1 MDLLIKLDSIQGDD
15 QLIRDGKRLI
25 SNKLTRFMKVINGA
39 TVISRRIVKNVRNG
53 NKARV
58 FSSDPKVK
66 FGSNRNESVDKFVSS
81 VNESEEEE
89 EEHQKPRFSEVR
101 KSRVLR
107 SGLKP
112 KQKKSVSF
120 AENVNGQESFDT
132 ELMKNLSRRVEK
144 IGSLSKDDAEVDEER
159 DGGSSG
165 NSDNE
170 IMDPNY
176 ISRKDNG
183 YYERNVRDENETE
196 SFLFSAPLPVKM
208 EGRAAADYINRKK
221 GVKIVDN

>member
-25 SNKLTRFMKVINGA
+25 SNKLTRFMKVINGV

-81 VNESEEEE
+81 VNESESEEEEEEEE

-120 AENVNGQESFDT
+120 AENVNGQESFDA

-170 IMDPNY
+170 II
-176 ISRKDNG
+176 ISRK
-183 YYERNVRDENETE
+183 R
-196 SFLFSAPLPVKM
+196 
-208 EGRAAADYINRKK
+208 
-221 GVKIVDN
+221 